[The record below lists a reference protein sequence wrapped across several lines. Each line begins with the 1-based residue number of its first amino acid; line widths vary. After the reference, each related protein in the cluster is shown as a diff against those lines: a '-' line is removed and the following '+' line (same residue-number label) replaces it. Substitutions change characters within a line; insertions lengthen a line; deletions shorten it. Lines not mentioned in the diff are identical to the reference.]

1 VTECQCNLP
10 VTRECRQP
18 YVRGAARVIA
28 ETKPAGVQAHFIVA
42 SCENMIGSRGLR
54 PGDILTASNGKTIEV
69 NNTDAEGRLTLADAL
84 VYAGGCTTS
93 CELDSLDPRELER
106 TVALNVTCY
115 SIHSNMT
122 ITARF
127 NQHLIVEMCLLS
139 WFPLFCFQMCRNLY
153 TARSLLAG
161 EQHGRGGAADA
172 GGRAGVRGEDR
183 GGDLHRRRQGR
194 LHGAHT

>member
-54 PGDILTASNGKTIEV
+54 PGDILTASNGKTIE
-69 NNTDAEGRLTLADAL
+69 ARGG
-84 VYAGGCTTS
+84 GGCTTS